1 VSKQVI
7 SFVAVA
13 TVLALAACG
22 SDPAT
27 EAAAGG
33 EAPFTAEEISIAAAL
48 RQIEGHHLA
57 AQALLDAGDDTSAQV
72 HAEHP
77 IVELMDLVTEEV
89 AERAEDGQSHVDALE
104 QGTRAAADAA
114 AAGDGA
120 ALGTAAEDSAAAVA
134 GAEEA
139 LPGGGTEAFTGS
151 VIASLLST
159 AAHEYEEAVVDGRLE
174 LLVEF
179 QDAYAFTTVARSM
192 YDTIA
197 PAVEAASAEEA
208 AEIDEAFEALAAALP
223 GVEAP
228 VTLADA
234 EDVEAAATL
243 IGHELEETV
252 GAIVP
257 ETADP
262 DEIWASIHSLLDDI
276 QATYEAGDP
285 DEAAELAAE
294 AYLENYELVE
304 AAVIEAA
311 PAVNAELEPLLG
323 ADLRAKIAARI
334 ATEELAAMIDRA
346 RVLIGE
352 AMEATGA
359 SGEH

>member
-1 VSKQVI
+1 VRKLVV
-7 SFVAVA
+7 SFVAGA
-13 TVLALAACG
+13 TALALAACG
-22 SDPAT
+22 PDPTT
-27 EAAAGG
+27 EAAGSG
-33 EAPFTAEEISIAAAL
+33 EMAFTREEVSIAAAL

-57 AQALLDAGDDTSAQV
+57 AQALLDAGDPTSAQV

-89 AERAEDGQSHVDALE
+89 AEHAEDGQTHVDALE
-104 QGTRAAADAA
+104 QGTKAAAEAA
-114 AAGDGA
+114 AAEDGG
-120 ALGTAAEDSAAAVA
+120 ALGTAAADSAAAVA
-134 GAEEA
+134 DAEAA

-159 AAHEYEEAVVDGRLE
+159 AAHEYEEAVLDGQLE

-179 QDAYAFTTVARSM
+179 QDAYAFATVARSM

-208 AEIDEAFEALAAALP
+208 AEIEEAFETLAAALP
-223 GVEAP
+223 GIEAP
-228 VTLADA
+228 ATLADA
-234 EDVEAAATL
+234 EDVEAATTL

-257 ETADP
+257 EAADP
-262 DEIWASIHSLLDDI
+262 DEVWANIHALLDDI
-276 QATYEAGDP
+276 QTTYEAGDP

-311 PAVNAELEPLLG
+311 PEVNAELEPLLG
-323 ADLRAKIAARI
+323 ADLRAQIAAGI
-334 ATEELAAMIDRA
+334 GTEELATMIERA
-346 RVLIGE
+346 RVLIGD